1 MPWISPLR
9 LKLVPSKDSL
19 SFTTLKNGETA
30 LPLAPHP
37 GAFGVQRKHHF
48 HEGVDLYCPE
58 GTPVH
63 AVEDGQV
70 VAVLP
75 FTGAKAGMDWW
86 EDTDAVLVEGATGV
100 VVYGEISPAVQSG
113 AHVKAGE
120 ILGHVKRVLKV
131 DKGRPMSMLHLE
143 LHAHGARVA
152 PEWPVNGEKPGT
164 LLDPTLYLSNAVTLA
179 NAATLAHASARE
191 DNGEE

>member
-1 MPWISPLR
+1 MITWQAPLA
-9 LKLVPSKDSL
+9 LKLVPSTESL
-19 SFTTLKNGETA
+19 SFKTLKNGETA

-58 GTPVH
+58 GTPVY

-86 EDTDAVLVEGATGV
+86 EDTDAVLVEGTTGV

-113 AHVKAGE
+113 DGVKAGAV
-120 ILGHVKRVLKV
+120 LGHVKRVLKV

-143 LHAHGARVA
+143 LHTHGARRA
-152 PEWPVNGEKPGT
+152 PEWPVDGQRPET
-164 LLDPTLYLSNAVTLA
+164 LRDPTVYLRAC
-179 NAATLAHASARE
+179 ASLKVSS
-191 DNGEE
+191 